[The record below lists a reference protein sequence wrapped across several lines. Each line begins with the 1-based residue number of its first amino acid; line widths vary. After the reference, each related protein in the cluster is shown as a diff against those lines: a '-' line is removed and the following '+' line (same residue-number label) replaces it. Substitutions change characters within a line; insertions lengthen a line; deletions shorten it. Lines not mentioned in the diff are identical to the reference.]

1 MCSTV
6 LINIM
11 YLKFLNKFKV
21 EFTNLYFLGNILLEY
36 NSLEDISSNN
46 LPKVYRLPNSY
57 YGTGHIIYQGSF
69 FYHSYNSKILIRYDL
84 HLEKVVAEI
93 SLKLS
98 KNDTNEQNCRV
109 YSDHREHVGCFDF
122 SVDENGVWVIYRNGS
137 RKNIYVSKLNVDDL
151 SIQKTVVIKFTENE
165 DTIDQISKMKRNENS
180 LLSLEKSKILT
191 NTDNFS
197 LNQGLDEILN
207 GFIVCGKIYF
217 LQYHGSQSTIIRLMF
232 DLYDLDMKF
241 SYLQSIEFIQPYKKN
256 TQLTYN
262 PYDQKLYAWDS
273 EHLITYS
280 LELI

>member
-1 MCSTV
+1 LEFDS
-6 LINIM
+6 LDD
-11 YLKFLNKFKV
+11 LNTSKQ
-21 EFTNLYFLGNILLEY
+21 
-36 NSLEDISSNN
+36 
-46 LPKVYRLPNSY
+46 PKSYRLAKGY
-57 YGTGHIIYQGSF
+57 YGTGHIVYQGSF
-69 FYHSYNSKILIRYDL
+69 FYHSYNTDVLLRYDL

-93 SLKLS
+93 SLKLP

-122 SVDENGVWVIYRNGS
+122 NVDENGVWVIYRNGS
-137 RKNIYVSKLNVDDL
+137 RNHIYVSKLNIDDL
-151 SIQKTVVIKFTENE
+151 SIQKTVVIKFVENE
-165 DTIDQISKMKRNENS
+165 EISKQKQYKRQQNTASFYHSREKREYNS
-180 LLSLEKSKILT
+180 L
-191 NTDNFS
+191 NDAFS

-207 GFIVCGKIYF
+207 GFIICGRIYF

-232 DLYDLDMKF
+232 DLYNLDMKF

-280 LELI
+280 LELF